1 DAGNSQSM
9 SLGFSTLDDQEPPA
23 APTGLTSEAMD
34 GAVRLA
40 WTGGT
45 EAELAGYLLFWGDDP
60 ATPTGG
66 VALPAPATEHV
77 LTPLENGTT
86 YSVYL
91 VAEDTAGNRS
101 APSATVTATPGDT
114 TPPTLVS
121 SQPSDGLRGVGLVTR
136 VRFVFSEP
144 IEPGSLGLF

>member
-1 DAGNSQSM
+1 PAWDEARKVVTIAPSPAWPAGTALSFAIVAEDDAGNSQSM

-40 WTGGT
+40 WTGST
-45 EAELAGYLLFWGDDP
+45 EADLAGYLLFWGDDP
-60 ATPTGG
+60 ATPTGV
-66 VALPAPATEHV
+66 VALPATATEHV

-91 VAEDTAGNRS
+91 VAED
-101 APSATVTATPGDT
+101 
-114 TPPTLVS
+114 
-121 SQPSDGLRGVGLVTR
+121 
-136 VRFVFSEP
+136 
-144 IEPGSLGLF
+144 